1 MGTTDVLCSSI
12 ETTHDQLAERLGAAR
27 SVRAHPDNPREPY
40 QRIDTFL
47 CAASQHLH
55 AVDAVLLRPA
65 RRRCDEGGP
74 LVHGYL
80 RSARDLEVLLAHVKA
95 HEYGSVFEHT
105 VAWSDVWSDLGDAL
119 GEHRQQELRLGER
132 LTEAL
137 PDPELE
143 RIAERLQD
151 AELAAPSRPHPY
163 TPHTGLLGIVA
174 RRVMSTA
181 DRCWDTLEN
190 RMVPERDHEPKKRPG
205 LVAQYFLADPRFDEE
220 DQPTS

>member
-12 ETTHDQLAERLGAAR
+12 HTTHDRLAERLDAAR
-27 SVRAHPDNPREPY
+27 SLRPHPGEPREPY

-65 RRRCDEGGP
+65 RRRCEGGGP

-80 RSARDLEVLLAHVKA
+80 RSAKELEVELAHVKA

-105 VAWSDVWSDLGDAL
+105 HSWSEVWSGVGDAL
-119 GEHRQQELRLGER
+119 TGHREEEVRLGER
-132 LTEAL
+132 LTDVL

-143 RIAERLQD
+143 RIAERLRD

-174 RRVMSTA
+174 RRVMFTA

-190 RMVPERDHEPKKRPG
+190 RMVPEPAREPKKRPG
-205 LVAQYFLADPRFDEE
+205 LLAQYLLGDPRFDEE
-220 DQPTS
+220 QRIS